1 MASIAVIGATG
12 NTGRAVVKEL
22 RGLGEN
28 PVCVVRNADKAKEVL
43 GADAKTAIAEL
54 DDRAGLQKALAGS
67 KRVFIVTGH
76 NPKSAEQQIN
86 VIEAA
91 KAAGAEFI
99 VKVSGG
105 RDVVGPNVESVN
117 GRAHYQIEEHLKR
130 TGLSWCIL
138 SPGLF
143 MQNILGQAA
152 SIKNDG
158 KIVQPWRKDLAVAL
172 IDVRDTGA
180 VGARV
185 LRDPSKHAGK
195 LYAFTGVST
204 TYADFANVIGEV
216 LGKPITYVAITLEQA
231 EQGMKTRGMPDWLV
245 THLISI
251 ARAGAN
257 GAFSK
262 ENTQPIRDIVG
273 RAPIAMRQFVQD
285 YKGAFS

>member
-1 MASIAVIGATG
+1 MYAVVGATG

-22 RGLGEN
+22 KGLGEN
-28 PVCVVRNADKAKEVL
+28 PLCIVRNVEKAKEVL
-43 GADAKTAIAEL
+43 GADTRTAVAEL
-54 DDRAGLQKALAGS
+54 DDRAGMERALAGC

-91 KAAGAEFI
+91 KAAGAEYI

-105 RDVVGPNVESVN
+105 RAVIGPNVESVN
-117 GRAHYQIEEHLKR
+117 GRAHYQIEEHLKKC
-130 TGLSWCIL
+130 GLQWCIL

-152 SIKNDG
+152 NIKNEG
-158 KIVQPWRKDLAVAL
+158 KIVQPWPKDLPVAL

-180 VGARV
+180 LGARV
-185 LRDPSKHAGK
+185 LRDPAKHAGK
-195 LYAFTGVST
+195 IYSFTGVST
-204 TYADFANVIGEV
+204 TYGDFAKVIGDV
-216 LGKPITYVAITLEQA
+216 LGKPITYVELSLEQA
-231 EQGMKTRGMPDWLV
+231 EQGMKARGMPDWLV
-245 THLISI
+245 AHLIAI

-273 RAPIAMRQFVQD
+273 RAPISTRQFVQD
-285 YKGAFS
+285 HKAAFS

>member
-1 MASIAVIGATG
+1 MYAVVGATG

-22 RGLGEN
+22 KGLGES
-28 PVCVVRNADKAKEVL
+28 PVCIVRNADKAKEVL
-43 GADAKTAIAEL
+43 GADTKTAVAEL

-76 NPKSAEQQIN
+76 NPKSDEQQIN
-86 VIEAA
+86 AIEAA
-91 KAAGAEFI
+91 KAAGAEYI

-117 GRAHYQIEEHLKR
+117 GQAHYKIEEHLKKS
-130 TGLSWCIL
+130 GLQWSIL

-143 MQNILGQAA
+143 MQNVLGQAA

-158 KIVQPWRKDLAVAL
+158 KIVQPWPKDLAVAL

-180 VGARV
+180 LGARV
-185 LRDPSKHAGK
+185 LRDPGKHAGK
-195 LYAFTGVST
+195 MYTFSGVST
-204 TYADFANVIGEV
+204 TFGDFANVIGEV
-216 LGKPITYVAITLEQA
+216 LGKPITYVAVTLEQA
-231 EQGMKTRGMPDWLV
+231 EAAMKARNMPDWLV

-251 ARAGAN
+251 ARAGGK

-273 RAPIAMRQFVQD
+273 RAPITTKQFAQD
-285 YKGAFS
+285 FKGVFS